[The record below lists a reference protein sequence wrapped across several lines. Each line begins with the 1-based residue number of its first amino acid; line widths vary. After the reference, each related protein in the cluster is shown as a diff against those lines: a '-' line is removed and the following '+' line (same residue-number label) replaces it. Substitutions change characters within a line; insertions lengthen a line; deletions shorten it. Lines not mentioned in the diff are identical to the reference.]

1 MKALVLESYNNFVY
15 KDVPKPSP
23 KPGEVLI
30 KVKACA
36 VCGSDVQGMDGSTGR
51 RRPPIIMGHE
61 AAGCIEELGKGVDGY
76 KVGDRVTFDS
86 TIYCNNCPM
95 CNSGNVNL
103 CDSRRVLG
111 VSCEDYKLDGAFA
124 EYVVV
129 PAYVLYSL
137 PDNVSYIQAAMI
149 EPLAIA
155 YHAATMV
162 NITKG
167 SSALVVGV
175 GTIGMLLL
183 QVVKAMG
190 AENIIAVDI
199 DDDKLKTALKL
210 GANTAVNSKDSD
222 ALEKIISATK
232 NTKGVEF
239 AFDATGIEQTVN
251 LCLKSLALNGKQVLV
266 GNIAQKISFPLQW
279 VVTRQLSLFGSCASA
294 GEYDRCIKL
303 ISDGSVDV
311 EALISKTV
319 PLSEGQEWI
328 SRVYNREPGLNKIV
342 LIP

>member
-1 MKALVLESYNNFVY
+1 MQIRL
-15 KDVPKPSP
+15 
-23 KPGEVLI
+23 
-30 KVKACA
+30 
-36 VCGSDVQGMDGSTGR
+36 
-51 RRPPIIMGHE
+51 
-61 AAGCIEELGKGVDGY
+61 
-76 KVGDRVTFDS
+76 
-86 TIYCNNCPM
+86 
-95 CNSGNVNL
+95 
-103 CDSRRVLG
+103 
-111 VSCEDYKLDGAFA
+111 
-124 EYVVV
+124 
-129 PAYVLYSL
+129 
-137 PDNVSYIQAAMI
+137 
-149 EPLAIA
+149 
-155 YHAATMV
+155 
-162 NITKG
+162 
-167 SSALVVGV
+167 
-175 GTIGMLLL
+175 
-183 QVVKAMG
+183 
-190 AENIIAVDI
+190 
-199 DDDKLKTALKL
+199 
-210 GANTAVNSKDSD
+210 NSKDSD